1 MKFGQYKRY
10 LQLDICKILLED
22 LST

>member
-10 LQLDICKILLED
+10 LQLDIWKILLED
-22 LST
+22 LLT